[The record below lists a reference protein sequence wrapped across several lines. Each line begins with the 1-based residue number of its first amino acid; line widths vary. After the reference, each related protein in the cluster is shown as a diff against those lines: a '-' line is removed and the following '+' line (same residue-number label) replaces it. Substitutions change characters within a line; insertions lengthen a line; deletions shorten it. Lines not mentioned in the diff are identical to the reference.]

1 MWLETHFV
9 APCGS
14 LETELATLET
24 KEITI
29 NYVSWYLIVS

>member
-14 LETELATLET
+14 LEKELAMLET

-29 NYVSWYLIVS
+29 KYVSWYLIVS